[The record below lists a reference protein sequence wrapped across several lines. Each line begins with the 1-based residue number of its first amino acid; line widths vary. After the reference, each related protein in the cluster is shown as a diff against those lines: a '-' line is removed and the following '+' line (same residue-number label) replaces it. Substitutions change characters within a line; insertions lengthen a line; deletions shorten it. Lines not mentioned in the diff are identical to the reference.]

1 MMTRYLFPLL
11 LALLVA
17 SAAYAASLGLASS
30 VIDQLGRGEASVS
43 KYRVRVLSTSI
54 TVDSNVFNNQITGG
68 SVSVASTVPG
78 TYVLTITLTSGATS
92 RTVTVTA
99 SLSTAPTT
107 VSFTLTPPLP
117 YADPGVTISVR
128 ADPA

>member
-1 MMTRYLFPLL
+1 MMMRYLLPLL

-17 SAAYAASLGLASS
+17 SAAYAVALGLTSS

-43 KYRVRVLSTSI
+43 RYHVRVLSASL
-54 TVDSNVFNNQITGG
+54 TVNSNVFNNQITGG

-78 TYVLTITLTSGATS
+78 TYVLTITLTSGAAS

-99 SLSTAPTT
+99 ALSTTPTT
-107 VSFTLTPPLP
+107 VSFTVSPALP
-117 YADPGVTISVR
+117 YVSPGVAVTVR
-128 ADPA
+128 AEPA